1 MSPAFAGEFFSTEP
15 PGKPWKHILKDF
27 KVEKQLELYFQ
38 VKNKAHD

>member
-15 PGKPWKHILKDF
+15 PGKPLKHSLKDF
-27 KVEKQLELYFQ
+27 KIEKQLELYFQ